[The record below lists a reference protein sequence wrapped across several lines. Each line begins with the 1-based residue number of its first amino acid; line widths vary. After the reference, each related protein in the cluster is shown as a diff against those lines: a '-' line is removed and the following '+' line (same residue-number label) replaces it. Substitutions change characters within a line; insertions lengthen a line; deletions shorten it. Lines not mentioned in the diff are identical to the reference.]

1 MFVGCLLTGS
11 AVIVKVNGKY
21 LKTHVKKVYR
31 SSNQV
36 RVIGHRG
43 LPLSTRDAV
52 LDETPDPAKLTPNT
66 LVLGKNIGS
75 GSFQRGIIE
84 RKDGTKYWI
93 KTNNVTWASDL
104 NDVRLAKSPEF
115 CLL

>member
-11 AVIVKVNGKY
+11 AVIVKANGRY
-21 LKTHVKKVYR
+21 LKTYVKKVYR
-31 SSNQV
+31 SSNQLTV
-36 RVIGHRG
+36 TGYWG
-43 LPLSTRDAV
+43 MLSIRDAV

-66 LVLGKNIGS
+66 LVLGKTIGS
-75 GSFQRGIIE
+75 GSFQKGIIE

-93 KTNNVTWASDL
+93 KTKGVIWASDL
-104 NDVRLAKSPEF
+104 NDVRLVKSPEF

>member
-11 AVIVKVNGKY
+11 AVIVKANGRY
-21 LKTHVKKVYR
+21 LKTRVKNVYR
-31 SSNQV
+31 SRNQF
-36 RVIGHRG
+36 RAIGYWG
-43 LPLSTRDAV
+43 MLSRRDAV

-66 LVLGKNIGS
+66 FVLGKNIAS
-75 GSFQRGIIE
+75 GSFQKGIIE

-93 KTNNVTWASDL
+93 KTNDVTWASDL
-104 NDVRLAKSPEF
+104 NDVRLGKSPEF